1 MVERVNRREQII
13 ETAAQLFMEK
23 GYTATSVREITDE
36 VGCTEAALYYHF
48 KDGKRELLGA
58 VCESFAPDFMD
69 IIESCRDAESISDF
83 VMRFGM
89 AGAERFTAEKN
100 ERMRWIIGDFPR
112 FTEEEKAVF
121 HSKHK
126 QFHAGLREIL
136 ERLIGDPEK
145 AEKAAWLVF
154 CTGFGYGQLFLNL
167 ELGNQVDF
175 TPVDLM
181 SILGE
186 GLRCLYE

>member
-1 MVERVNRREQII
+1 MVERVNRREQIV

-69 IIESCRDAESISDF
+69 IIEACRDAESLSDF
-83 VMRFGM
+83 VMRFGI

-112 FTEEEKAVF
+112 FTEEEKAIF
-121 HSKHK
+121 HDKHK
-126 QFHAGLREIL
+126 SFHRGLRKYWNVLLAIMKKL
-136 ERLIGDPEK
+136 KKPHGWYSVRV
-145 AEKAAWLVF
+145 LVLDNYS
-154 CTGFGYGQLFLNL
+154 CIWY
-167 ELGNQVDF
+167 
-175 TPVDLM
+175 
-181 SILGE
+181 
-186 GLRCLYE
+186 